1 MFITLEGI
9 DGCGKTTQSRYIQ
22 THLDGL
28 GKNVFCTREPGG
40 TAVGSNI
47 RNLVLGAGEMCDL
60 TELFLFMG
68 DRAQHVVLIREKL
81 KEGAIVVSD
90 RFFDSTVAYQG
101 YGRKMSIQTIDTLN
115 RIAVRGLRPDLSIWI
130 DIPVMEATKRLDP
143 EKRDRIEAS
152 TIEFMVSVRRG
163 YTVIAKESPDRVKRV
178 DGVGTEVEVRD
189 RVLVVLMEFLGKAK
203 A

>member
-47 RNLVLGAGEMCDL
+47 RSLVLGAGELDDT
-60 TELFLFMG
+60 TELLLFAA

-101 YGRKMSIQTIDTLN
+101 YGRKLSMSTIGLLN

-130 DIPVMEATKRLDP
+130 DIPVMEAVKRLDP
-143 EKRDRIEAS
+143 EKRDRIESS
-152 TIEFMVSVRRG
+152 TTEFMVRVRNG
-163 YTVIAKESPDRVKRV
+163 YAAIAKESPDRVKRV
-178 DGVGTEVEVRD
+178 DGVGTEAEVRD
-189 RVLVVLMEFLGKAK
+189 RVLAVLVEFLGKARS
-203 A
+203 